1 MENIQFFAKKR
12 IVSHKN
18 SAAVSRREELCFE
31 SCFHT
36 FFAAKRGVGLIF
48 TCILGDLLR
57 KKLFADIRL
66 AQPFDDD
73 LVHRAVVLKCLDLL
87 VENFFEL

>member
-18 SAAVSRREELCFE
+18 SAAASRREELCSE
-31 SCFHT
+31 SCSYT
-36 FFAAKRGVGLIF
+36 FCAARRGVALIF
-48 TCILGDLLR
+48 CPYWGGLLR
-57 KKLFADIRL
+57 KKLFADICL
-66 AQPFDDD
+66 SQPFDDD

-87 VENFFEL
+87 VENFFKL